1 MARKNKEIKESLKKA
16 QDKLSELERLN
27 KEAEEEEKAQLD
39 KAHSDINEI
48 AESNDFFC
56 GVILSQDDIVSIV
69 SLALKSG
76 ESVKIPFKLYYNS

>member
-1 MARKNKEIKESLKKA
+1 MARKKKEIKESLKIA
-16 QDKLSELERLN
+16 QDKLAELERLN
-27 KEAEEEEKAQLD
+27 KEAEEEEMAQL
-39 KAHSDINEI
+39 AQVEADINAITE
-48 AESNDFFC
+48 EKELFC